1 MARAGRHT
9 LKLDGD
15 IWLSGTAR
23 AKRDGLAATRAVQHL
38 LAGFATGTITV
49 ARVTSATLG
58 TYRANIEIPGTVW
71 NRALER
77 AGLARAQ
84 GSGPVPAV
92 VADTALAPDV
102 STLCEVLI
110 QGYADGRITLIAPSG
125 TLSTEPQRKAAA

>member
-1 MARAGRHT
+1 MTRAGRHT
-9 LKLDGD
+9 LKLHRD
-15 IWLSGTAR
+15 IWVLGAVQ

-38 LAGFATGTITV
+38 LAGFASGTITIGPI
-49 ARVTSATLG
+49 TGATIG
-58 TYRANIEIPGTVW
+58 TYRANVEIPDSVW

-84 GSGPVPAV
+84 GSGPVPAAM
-92 VADTALAPDV
+92 ADTALAPDI

-125 TLSTEPQRKAAA
+125 TVRVESQRKAAA